1 MNSITMTAKTV
12 EEAVELG
19 LRELGVDR
27 TEAEIEVVSRG
38 KPGLLGIG
46 SEPAKIKVTKIDNP
60 SEVVQV
66 ASDVVNKL
74 IRLMDIDVIST
85 MRHTDGDDEG
95 PFFDIEGEDS
105 ALLIGRRGETLRALQ
120 LLVRTIVG
128 RKLGENLNFTVDV
141 DGYDDRRMQSLANLA
156 DRVASRVIKTGR
168 SIELEPMSARERRI
182 VHISLAD
189 QKGIQ
194 TESSGEGKDRRV
206 VIQPSQ

>member
-66 ASDVVNKL
+66 ASDVVSKL

-85 MRHTDGDDEG
+85 MRHTDGEDEG

-128 RKLGENLNFTVDV
+128 RKLGTNLNFTVDV
-141 DGYDDRRMQSLANLA
+141 EGYDDRRRQSLANLA

-194 TESSGEGKDRRV
+194 TESSGEGKERRV

>member
-66 ASDVVNKL
+66 ASDVVSKL

-128 RKLGENLNFTVDV
+128 RKLGTNINFSVDV
-141 DGYDDRRMQSLANLA
+141 EGYDDRRRQSLSNLA

-206 VIQPSQ
+206 VIQPSK

>member
-66 ASDVVNKL
+66 ASDVVSKL

-128 RKLGENLNFTVDV
+128 RKLGTNVNFSVDV
-141 DGYDDRRMQSLANLA
+141 EGYDDRRRQSLANLA

>member
-1 MNSITMTAKTV
+1 MNSITLTAKTV

-66 ASDVVNKL
+66 ASDVVSKL

-128 RKLGENLNFTVDV
+128 RKLGTNVNFSVDV
-141 DGYDDRRMQSLANLA
+141 EGYDDRRRQSLANLA

-206 VIQPSQ
+206 VIQPSK

>member
-66 ASDVVNKL
+66 ASDVVSKL

-128 RKLGENLNFTVDV
+128 RKLGTNLNFTVDV
-141 DGYDDRRMQSLANLA
+141 EGYDDRRRQSLSNLA
-156 DRVASRVIKTGR
+156 ERVASRVIKTGR

>member
-66 ASDVVNKL
+66 ASDVVSKL
-74 IRLMDIDVIST
+74 IRMMDIDVIST

-128 RKLGENLNFTVDV
+128 RKLGTNLNFTVDV
-141 DGYDDRRMQSLANLA
+141 EGYDDRRRQSLANLA

>member
-38 KPGLLGIG
+38 KPGILGIG

-66 ASDVVNKL
+66 ASDVISKL

-128 RKLGENLNFTVDV
+128 RKLGTNVNFSVDV
-141 DGYDDRRMQSLANLA
+141 EGYDDRRRQSLANLA

>member
-46 SEPAKIKVTKIDNP
+46 SEPAKIKVTRIDNP

-66 ASDVVNKL
+66 ASDVVSKL

-85 MRHTDGDDEG
+85 MRHIDGDDEG

-128 RKLGENLNFTVDV
+128 RKLGTNLNFTVDV
-141 DGYDDRRMQSLANLA
+141 EGYDDRRRQSLSNLA

-194 TESSGEGKDRRV
+194 TESAGEGKDRRV

>member
-1 MNSITMTAKTV
+1 MNSITMRAKTV

-66 ASDVVNKL
+66 ASDVVSKL
-74 IRLMDIDVIST
+74 IRMMDIDVIST

-128 RKLGENLNFTVDV
+128 RKLGTNVNFSVDV
-141 DGYDDRRMQSLANLA
+141 EGYDDRRRQSLANLA

>member
-66 ASDVVNKL
+66 ASDVVSKL

-128 RKLGENLNFTVDV
+128 RKLGANLNFTVDV
-141 DGYDDRRMQSLANLA
+141 EGYDDRRRQSLANLA

>member
-66 ASDVVNKL
+66 ASDVVSKL

-105 ALLIGRRGETLRALQ
+105 ALLIGRRGETLRPLQ

-128 RKLGENLNFTVDV
+128 RKMGTNLNFTVDV
-141 DGYDDRRMQSLANLA
+141 EGYDDRRKQSLANLA

-168 SIELEPMSARERRI
+168 SIQLEPMSAKERRI

-194 TESSGEGKDRRV
+194 TESAGEGKDRRV

>member
-66 ASDVVNKL
+66 ASDVVSKL

-85 MRHTDGDDEG
+85 MRHTDGEDEG

-128 RKLGENLNFTVDV
+128 RKLGTNLNFTVDV
-141 DGYDDRRMQSLANLA
+141 EGYDDRRRQSLANLA

-206 VIQPSQ
+206 EIQPSQ

>member
-66 ASDVVNKL
+66 ASDVVSKL

-85 MRHTDGDDEG
+85 MRHTDGEDEG

-128 RKLGENLNFTVDV
+128 RKLGTNLNFTVDV
-141 DGYDDRRMQSLANLA
+141 EGYDDRRRQSLANLA

-194 TESSGEGKDRRV
+194 TESAGEGKDRRV

>member
-66 ASDVVNKL
+66 ASDVVSKL

-85 MRHTDGDDEG
+85 MRHTDGEDEG

-120 LLVRTIVG
+120 LLVRTILG
-128 RKLGENLNFTVDV
+128 RKLGTNLNFTVDV
-141 DGYDDRRMQSLANLA
+141 EGYDDRRRQSLSNLA

-206 VIQPSQ
+206 VIQPSK

>member
-66 ASDVVNKL
+66 ASDVVSKL

-128 RKLGENLNFTVDV
+128 RKLGTNLNFTVDV
-141 DGYDDRRMQSLANLA
+141 EGYDDRRRQSLANLA

-194 TESSGEGKDRRV
+194 TESAGEGKDRRV

>member
-66 ASDVVNKL
+66 ASDVVSKL

-128 RKLGENLNFTVDV
+128 RKLGTNLNFSVDV
-141 DGYDDRRMQSLANLA
+141 EGYDDRRRQSLANLA

-206 VIQPSQ
+206 VIQPSK

>member
-66 ASDVVNKL
+66 ASDVVSKL

-128 RKLGENLNFTVDV
+128 RKLGTNLNFTVDV
-141 DGYDDRRMQSLANLA
+141 EGYDDRRRQSLANLA

>member
-66 ASDVVNKL
+66 ASDVVSKL

-128 RKLGENLNFTVDV
+128 RKLGTNLNFTVDV
-141 DGYDDRRMQSLANLA
+141 EGYDDRRRQSLSNLA

>member
-66 ASDVVNKL
+66 ASDVVSKL

-85 MRHTDGDDEG
+85 MRHTDGNDEG

-105 ALLIGRRGETLRALQ
+105 ALLIGRRGETLRAFQ

-128 RKLGENLNFTVDV
+128 RKLGTNLNFTVDV
-141 DGYDDRRMQSLANLA
+141 EGYDDRRRQSLANLA

-194 TESSGEGKDRRV
+194 TESAGEGKDRRV

>member
-66 ASDVVNKL
+66 ASEVVSKL

-128 RKLGENLNFTVDV
+128 RKLGTNLNFTVDV
-141 DGYDDRRMQSLANLA
+141 EGYDDRRRQSLANLA

-194 TESSGEGKDRRV
+194 TESSGEGKERRV

>member
-66 ASDVVNKL
+66 ASDVVSKL

-95 PFFDIEGEDS
+95 PFFDIDGEDS

-128 RKLGENLNFTVDV
+128 RKLGANLNFTVDV
-141 DGYDDRRMQSLANLA
+141 EGYDDRRRQSLANLA

>member
-66 ASDVVNKL
+66 ASDVVSKL

-128 RKLGENLNFTVDV
+128 RKLGTNLHFTVDV
-141 DGYDDRRMQSLANLA
+141 EGYDDRRRQSLSNLA

>member
-1 MNSITMTAKTV
+1 M
-12 EEAVELG
+12 ELG

-66 ASDVVNKL
+66 ASDVVSKL

-128 RKLGENLNFTVDV
+128 RKLGANLNFTVDV
-141 DGYDDRRMQSLANLA
+141 EGYDDRRRQSLSNLA

>member
-66 ASDVVNKL
+66 ASDVVSKL

-128 RKLGENLNFTVDV
+128 RKLGTNLNFTVDV
-141 DGYDDRRMQSLANLA
+141 EGYDDRRKQSLANLA

-168 SIELEPMSARERRI
+168 SIELEPMSAKERRI

-194 TESSGEGKDRRV
+194 TESAGEGKDRRV

>member
-66 ASDVVNKL
+66 ASDVVSKL

-128 RKLGENLNFTVDV
+128 RKLGANLNFTIDV
-141 DGYDDRRMQSLANLA
+141 EGYDDRRRQSLANLA

>member
-66 ASDVVNKL
+66 ASDVVSKL
-74 IRLMDIDVIST
+74 IRMMDIDVIST

-128 RKLGENLNFTVDV
+128 RKLGANLNFTVDV
-141 DGYDDRRMQSLANLA
+141 EGYDDRRRQSLANLA

>member
-66 ASDVVNKL
+66 ASDVVSKL
-74 IRLMDIDVIST
+74 IRMMDIDVIST

-128 RKLGENLNFTVDV
+128 RKLGTNVNFSVDV
-141 DGYDDRRMQSLANLA
+141 EGYDDRRRQSLANLA

>member
-66 ASDVVNKL
+66 ASDVVSKL
-74 IRLMDIDVIST
+74 IRMMDIDVIST

-128 RKLGENLNFTVDV
+128 RKLGTNLNFTVDV
-141 DGYDDRRMQSLANLA
+141 EGYDDRRKQSLANLA

>member
-66 ASDVVNKL
+66 ASDVVSKL

-128 RKLGENLNFTVDV
+128 RKLGTNLNFTVDV
-141 DGYDDRRMQSLANLA
+141 EGYDDRKRQSLANLA

>member
-66 ASDVVNKL
+66 ASDVVSKL

-128 RKLGENLNFTVDV
+128 RKLGTNINFSVDV
-141 DGYDDRRMQSLANLA
+141 EGYDDRRRQSLANLA

>member
-66 ASDVVNKL
+66 ASDVVSKL
-74 IRLMDIDVIST
+74 IRMMDIDVIST

-128 RKLGENLNFTVDV
+128 RKLGTNLNFTVDV
-141 DGYDDRRMQSLANLA
+141 EGYDDRRRQSLASLA

-194 TESSGEGKDRRV
+194 TESAGEGKDRRV

>member
-66 ASDVVNKL
+66 ASDVVSKL

-128 RKLGENLNFTVDV
+128 RKLGTNLNFTVDV
-141 DGYDDRRMQSLANLA
+141 EGYDDRRKQSLANLA